1 MVYARAVSFLLV
13 YIDELLL
20 RLSRL
25 GVGCHLGRHSV
36 GALVYADD
44 VALLAPSPFALRI
57 LLRECEAFGSE
68 FDLTFNADKTRL
80 ICFSY
85 NRSLSLPSGVFQF
98 SETVTHLGLVL
109 HGKLDD
115 DVDVTR
121 VTSAMCRHAG

>member
-1 MVYARAVSFLLV
+1 M
-13 YIDELLL
+13 
-20 RLSRL
+20 
-25 GVGCHLGRHSV
+25 
-36 GALVYADD
+36 
-44 VALLAPSPFALRI
+44 APSPFALRI

-80 ICFSY
+80 IKICFSY
-85 NRSLSLPSGVFQF
+85 NRSLSLLSGVFQF
-98 SETVTHLGLVL
+98 MEVLSIFWRLSTHLGLVL